1 MTSDPDAGFDALFAK
16 LSNWGRWGV
25 EDQRGTLNLITPD
38 TVRSAAGLV
47 RTGRRV
53 SCARPL
59 KVGASETTFQ
69 HHMLTSGHEVPE
81 KGMGSTADWFA
92 LGVHGLTS
100 THLNSPAHITWD
112 GRLYNGIPASQC
124 STSRGA
130 LACSVDL
137 AVDGIVGRGVLI
149 DGPTIKGRPWLEPG
163 ETLDRLEVE
172 SWLEH
177 AGADPASGDIVVVR
191 FGRDEAER
199 HRSPMQ
205 VGATPGLTVSCAE
218 WLHER
223 DIAVLVSDVI
233 SDCTP
238 SPVAACSLPVHAL
251 TIAAMGMWLVDNA
264 ELGALAEQC
273 QALDRWSFFFTIN
286 PLNLRRATGS
296 PVTPVAIF

>member
-1 MTSDPDAGFDALFAK
+1 MTSQPDPGFEALFSK
-16 LSNWGRWGV
+16 LSNWGRWGE

-38 TVRSAAGLV
+38 RVRLAASLIT
-47 RTGRRV
+47 TGHRV

-59 KVGASETTFQ
+59 KIGASESTFL
-69 HHMLTSGHEVPE
+69 HHMLTSGDEVPE

-92 LGVHGLTS
+92 LGVHGLEL
-100 THLNSPAHITWD
+100 THLDSPAHITWD
-112 GRLYNGIPASQC
+112 GRLYNGIPATQC

-137 AVDGIVGRGVLI
+137 AVDGIVSRGFLI
-149 DGPTIKGRPWLEPG
+149 DGPTIKGRPWLEAG
-163 ETLDRLEVE
+163 ETLDRFEVE

-177 AGADPASGDIVVVR
+177 TGTDPGSGDIVIVR

-199 HRSPMQ
+199 HHSPMQ
-205 VGATPGLTVSCAE
+205 MGATPGLTVSCAE

-238 SPVAACSLPVHAL
+238 SPVATCALPVHTL

-264 ELGALAEQC
+264 DLGPLVEKCRALG
-273 QALDRWSFFFTIN
+273 RWSFFFTMN
-286 PLNLRRATGS
+286 PLNLRRSTGS
-296 PVTPVAIF
+296 PLTPVAIF